1 MGKLEQIT
9 PVDYAK
15 LIEPDRVHG
24 SLYTD
29 PAVFEQ
35 ELDRIFHRGWTFVGH
50 ASEIPN
56 PGDYITRDIGREP
69 VIMIRGK
76 DNQVRVLM
84 NRCQHRGN
92 LLCNR
97 EKGNQKNFTCPYHGW
112 AYGIDGA
119 LLDVPYAGGFNK
131 EMGKFNLEQP
141 RTDSYRGFV
150 FINISGDAES
160 FDAYLGKGRMLID
173 RACDLSPEGEIELS
187 AGWVRHRYF
196 ANWKMLPEN
205 DTDGYHVNF
214 THQSFVRAIDS
225 QYNEFVTDE
234 KDVKG
239 VIKDWGGGH
248 TEIDFE
254 AGYPA
259 PFAWLGT
266 SAEKVP
272 EYVAAMEATYGKEAA
287 AERFHKGPP
296 HACLFPNL
304 FLAEMN
310 IVIFQPI
317 SATESVQ
324 WHTPMFLKG
333 APELNFRLLRQSE
346 GALGPASF
354 LVADDASVAERTQ
367 RALHSGQPW
376 CDLSRG
382 NEREWTDE
390 IGVRVSHMTDETTNR
405 GFWSQ
410 YKKQMG

>member
-254 AGYPA
+254 AGYP
-259 PFAWLGT
+259 
-266 SAEKVP
+266 
-272 EYVAAMEATYGKEAA
+272 
-287 AERFHKGPP
+287 
-296 HACLFPNL
+296 
-304 FLAEMN
+304 
-310 IVIFQPI
+310 
-317 SATESVQ
+317 
-324 WHTPMFLKG
+324 
-333 APELNFRLLRQSE
+333 
-346 GALGPASF
+346 
-354 LVADDASVAERTQ
+354 
-367 RALHSGQPW
+367 
-376 CDLSRG
+376 
-382 NEREWTDE
+382 
-390 IGVRVSHMTDETTNR
+390 
-405 GFWSQ
+405 
-410 YKKQMG
+410 